1 MFRDSSSINL
11 DKMKFLLNFMR
22 FVLGKKHMGLTL
34 LVNSL
39 WMIMLEC
46 DVFERNP
53 VSACPPLCFCCHDAC
68 MYAHSLQSCPTL
80 RPHGLQPTRLLHPW
94 DSPGKNTGVSCHFLL
109 QCMHAKLLQSYP
121 TLCNPIDSSPPGSSV
136 HGILQARKLGWVAI
150 FFSASILQ
158 REKKVRS

>member
-1 MFRDSSSINL
+1 MFRDSSYINL

-39 WMIMLEC
+39 WMKMLEC

-94 DSPGKNTGVSCHFLL
+94 DSPGKNTGVRYHALFQGIFPTQGLNPHLL
-109 QCMHAKLLQSYP
+109 CLLHQQAVSLPLLSSGKHAVMIR
-121 TLCNPIDSSPPGSSV
+121 TCIM
-136 HGILQARKLGWVAI
+136 
-150 FFSASILQ
+150 
-158 REKKVRS
+158 